1 MIDFA
6 EKHGCMMGN
15 AFLNLWPDVSERLRE
30 ISKEQEK
37 YTVVSKW
44 SDEWNDFFILMKMV
58 PSKPKK
64 NPRAMN
70 FKDLVEKLIVFRVV
84 SA

>member
-1 MIDFA
+1 MIA
-6 EKHGCMMGN
+6 N
-15 AFLNLWPDVSERLRE
+15 AFLNLWPAISERLRD

-44 SDEWNDFFILMKMV
+44 PDEWNDFFILMKMV

-64 NPRAMN
+64 NPRALH
-70 FKDLVEKLIVFRVV
+70 FTDLVEKLIVFRVV
-84 SA
+84 RT